1 MKYALKTVVAAVASL
16 ASFGAMA
23 QDAWP
28 SKPITMVVPY
38 APGGYTDTVG
48 RITARYLE
56 QALGVNVLVDNRAG
70 AGGIVGTQ
78 AVARAPADGYTLC
91 MCSAGAI
98 SIAPLAQ
105 KTGYDPLK
113 DLAPVSIV
121 STIPQTVI
129 VNNNL
134 PVKSMDELVA
144 YAKANPGKLNYGSPG
159 PGSANRLEMEI
170 FQLLTG
176 TRLTHVPYK
185 GGAGPAM
192 IGLLG
197 NEVQTMFVTFSSA
210 VNFTRQN
217 RVRMLGVIAPKRVA
231 ALPEIPT
238 MAEQGFKDMVVGSW
252 QGVFLAKGTPQAIVN
267 RVFDVV
273 QETMKTPEI
282 GKRLEEGGVDVVVSE
297 NPAAFVKFVARENER
312 FGRVI
317 REAKI
322 ETE

>member
-1 MKYALKTVVAAVASL
+1 MKHALKTIVAAFATL
-16 ASFGAMA
+16 TAFGALA

-28 SKPITMVVPY
+28 NKPITMVVPY

-144 YAKANPGKLNYGSPG
+144 YAKANPGKVTYGSSG
-159 PGSANRLEMEI
+159 TGGLMHYSVAL
-170 FQLLTG
+170 FQMRTG
-176 TRLTHVPYK
+176 TKMTHVPFK
-185 GGAGPAM
+185 GGAPATAAVVS
-192 IGLLG
+192 G
-197 NEVQTMFVTFSSA
+197 EVAIS
-210 VNFTRQN
+210 FTN
-217 RVRMLGVIAPKRVA
+217 MTD
-231 ALPEIPT
+231 ALPQMEAKALRALAVTSVERSPFAPDLPT
-238 MAEQGFKDMVVGSW
+238 VAEASRLKGYSAESWNGVMAPG
-252 QGVFLAKGTPQAIVN
+252 GTPDPVMKKLSDAFAKMAKDETVMKAMAVAGAST
-267 RVFDVV
+267 VFTTV
-273 QETMKTPEI
+273 PEFRTRI
-282 GKRLEEGGVDVVVSE
+282 ADEMSQWRDLLKEIQD
-297 NPAAFVKFVARENER
+297 
-312 FGRVI
+312 
-317 REAKI
+317 AK
-322 ETE
+322 

>member
-1 MKYALKTVVAAVASL
+1 MKHALKTVVAAFATLTAFSAV
-16 ASFGAMA
+16 A

-28 SKPITMVVPY
+28 NKPITLVVPY

-78 AVARAPADGYTLC
+78 VVARAPADGYTLC

-113 DLAPVSIV
+113 DLAPISIV

-144 YAKANPGKLNYGSPG
+144 YAKANPGKVTYGSSG
-159 PGSANRLEMEI
+159 TGGLMHYSVAL
-170 FQLLTG
+170 FQMRTG
-176 TRLTHVPYK
+176 TKMTHVPFK
-185 GGAGPAM
+185 GGAPATAAVVS
-192 IGLLG
+192 G
-197 NEVQTMFVTFSSA
+197 EVAIS
-210 VNFTRQN
+210 FTN
-217 RVRMLGVIAPKRVA
+217 MTD
-231 ALPEIPT
+231 ALPQMEAKALRALAVTSVERSPFAPDLPT
-238 MAEQGFKDMVVGSW
+238 VAEASRLKGYSAESW
-252 QGVFLAKGTPQAIVN
+252 NGVMGPGGTPEPVMKKLSDTFAKMAK
-267 RVFDVV
+267 D
-273 QETMKTPEI
+273 ETVMKAMAVAGASTVYTTVPEFRTRI
-282 GKRLEEGGVDVVVSE
+282 ADEMSQWRDLLKEIQD
-297 NPAAFVKFVARENER
+297 
-312 FGRVI
+312 
-317 REAKI
+317 AK
-322 ETE
+322 

>member
-144 YAKANPGKLNYGSPG
+144 YAKANPGKVTYGSSG
-159 PGSANRLEMEI
+159 TGGLMHYSVAL
-170 FQLLTG
+170 FQMRTG
-176 TRLTHVPYK
+176 TKMTHVPFK
-185 GGAGPAM
+185 GGAPATAAVVS
-192 IGLLG
+192 G
-197 NEVQTMFVTFSSA
+197 EVQIS
-210 VNFTRQN
+210 FTN
-217 RVRMLGVIAPKRVA
+217 MTD
-231 ALPEIPT
+231 ALPQMEAKAVRALAVTSVERSPFTPDLPT
-238 MAEQGFKDMVVGSW
+238 VAEASRLKGYSAESWNGVMAPGGTPEPVMKKLSDA
-252 QGVFLAKGTPQAIVN
+252 LAKMSKDDAVMKAMAVAGAST
-267 RVFDVV
+267 VFTTV
-273 QETMKTPEI
+273 PEFRTRI
-282 GKRLEEGGVDVVVSE
+282 GEEMGQWRDLLKE
-297 NPAAFVKFVARENER
+297 
-312 FGRVI
+312 I
-317 REAKI
+317 QDAK
-322 ETE
+322 

>member
-1 MKYALKTVVAAVASL
+1 MKYALKTIVAAVASL

-144 YAKANPGKLNYGSPG
+144 YAKANPGKVTYGSSG
-159 PGSANRLEMEI
+159 TGGLMHYSVAL
-170 FQLLTG
+170 FQMRTG
-176 TRLTHVPYK
+176 TKMTHVPFK
-185 GGAGPAM
+185 GGAPATAAVVS
-192 IGLLG
+192 G
-197 NEVQTMFVTFSSA
+197 EVQIS
-210 VNFTRQN
+210 FTN
-217 RVRMLGVIAPKRVA
+217 MTD
-231 ALPEIPT
+231 ALPQMEAKAVRALAVTSVERSPFTPDLPT
-238 MAEQGFKDMVVGSW
+238 VAEASRLKGYSAESWNGVMAPGGTPEPVMKKLSDA
-252 QGVFLAKGTPQAIVN
+252 LAKMAKDDAVMKAMAVAGAST
-267 RVFDVV
+267 VFTTV
-273 QETMKTPEI
+273 PEFRTRI
-282 GKRLEEGGVDVVVSE
+282 GEEMGQWRDLLKE
-297 NPAAFVKFVARENER
+297 
-312 FGRVI
+312 I
-317 REAKI
+317 QDAK
-322 ETE
+322 

>member
-144 YAKANPGKLNYGSPG
+144 YAKANPGKVTYGSSG
-159 PGSANRLEMEI
+159 TGGLMHYSVAL
-170 FQLLTG
+170 FQMRTG
-176 TRLTHVPYK
+176 TKMTHVPFK
-185 GGAGPAM
+185 GGAPATAAVVS
-192 IGLLG
+192 G
-197 NEVQTMFVTFSSA
+197 EVQIS
-210 VNFTRQN
+210 FTN
-217 RVRMLGVIAPKRVA
+217 MTD
-231 ALPEIPT
+231 ALPQMEAKAVRALAVTSVERSPFTPDLPT
-238 MAEQGFKDMVVGSW
+238 VAEASRLKGYSAESWNGVMAPGGTPEPVMKKLSDA
-252 QGVFLAKGTPQAIVN
+252 LAKMAKDNAVMKAMAVAGAST
-267 RVFDVV
+267 VFTTV
-273 QETMKTPEI
+273 PEFRTRI
-282 GKRLEEGGVDVVVSE
+282 GEEMGQWRDLLKE
-297 NPAAFVKFVARENER
+297 
-312 FGRVI
+312 I
-317 REAKI
+317 QDAK
-322 ETE
+322 